1 MATNR
6 HSDNLAIWS
15 HITSSLLASWIN
27 DKNIPNE
34 VNIRIENLFR
44 LKKKKKRQPY
54 LKFLFLLPKATN
66 YR

>member
-34 VNIRIENLFR
+34 EKILFKNK
-44 LKKKKKRQPY
+44 LIFLNYQV
-54 LKFLFLLPKATN
+54 KFFKSLASN
-66 YR
+66 NR